1 MAQKLHVGE
10 FKDCPYCLRY
20 IRLGASFSAEAEKG
34 YTSTTRRL
42 HRAAI
47 SRRIKDQVYTDL
59 GMVKVK
65 GALGGTYYE

>member
-1 MAQKLHVGE
+1 MDKKHIGE

-20 IRLGASFSAEAEKG
+20 IRLGDSVGDPKG
-34 YTSTTRRL
+34 YTSTCRKL
-42 HRAAI
+42 HRIAI
-47 SRRIKDQVYTDL
+47 SRRAKDQVYTDL